1 MVTSTTTYM
10 YIIYNPNYVQTAK
23 HVLIVNV
30 FLKKTFLK
38 KTLMARETPLP
49 HSWQKPLKNSYF
61 FEVFPMLHMVI
72 PDNSFFA
79 INSRKCIAIIT
90 DNKND

>member
-1 MVTSTTTYM
+1 M
-10 YIIYNPNYVQTAK
+10 QTAK

-38 KTLMARETPLP
+38 KNINGTRDPSPSFMAKAAKK
-49 HSWQKPLKNSYF
+49 SIF
-61 FEVFPMLHMVI
+61 FEDFPMLHIVI

-90 DNKND
+90 ENKND